1 MTKTRGLHGG
11 RWVQMDNFL
20 PGSTYTG
27 RNLQMWGFCHFCQ
40 ANAWHFVAKANSNS
54 SACPFANRCC
64 NWYLSHPQNTWHPT
78 QTNFYQPK
86 REKASKERCHLLLT
100 LSREL
105 LSGSRRP
112 AFRRYNVFGGPCTY
126 IAFNQQRATFFS
138 IPVSHPTCHFFCRL
152 LWFVR
157 FRFYNYTFLCLSWIV
172 FDLSQKFTPILMGL

>member
-1 MTKTRGLHGG
+1 MAQKQIGWRKPGG
-11 RWVQMDNFL
+11 CTVDGGVQIDNFP

-27 RNLQMWGFCHFCQ
+27 RNLQMWGWCHFCQ
-40 ANAWHFVAKANSNS
+40 ANAWHFFAKANSNS

-112 AFRRYNVFGGPCTY
+112 AFRRSNVFGGPCTP
-126 IAFNQQRATFFS
+126 ISPSTNNVPLFFS
-138 IPVSHPTCHFFCRL
+138 IPVSHPTCHFFVVAFFCH
-152 LWFVR
+152 
-157 FRFYNYTFLCLSWIV
+157 
-172 FDLSQKFTPILMGL
+172 FTPILFYVCRGEY